1 MTTAVSDSESTLKL
15 TIGYQRTLIVA
26 KTSLLISLV
35 SFFIHSQSEGQTEL
49 NLVRTV
55 PERDVYGCE
64 ATACVRV
71 KLIVSPAPIE

>member
-55 PERDVYGCE
+55 PER
-64 ATACVRV
+64 CVRLRSNGV
-71 KLIVSPAPIE
+71 CTCKINSKPRPY